1 MTPMTPQTESPQ
13 AGKRLILIVEDDVK
27 IADMLA
33 NYLLMHGFASAV
45 CGDGHEAVAR
55 VRRQA
60 PALIVL
66 DLMLPGLDGMA
77 VCAAVRAFSTV
88 PIMMVTARVDEID
101 RLLGLD
107 TGADDYVCKPFSP
120 REVVARIKALLR
132 RSEGALA
139 KPVPAAFVVDEARQQ
154 ISWRGRPLPLTPV
167 EFRLMRQLMSRPGQV
182 FARARL
188 LDTLHED
195 QRDVSDRAIDS
206 HIKNL
211 RRKLEQAGTG
221 EAGISSVYGVGYRFD
236 DV

>member
-1 MTPMTPQTESPQ
+1 MTLQPTSQQPSQ
-13 AGKRLILIVEDDVK
+13 RHILIVEDDVK

-33 NYLLMHGFASAV
+33 NYLLMHGFATEV
-45 CGDGHEAVAR
+45 CGNGHDAVAR
-55 VRRQA
+55 VRQQA

-66 DLMLPGLDGMA
+66 DLMLPGMDGLA
-77 VCAAVRAFSTV
+77 VCTAVRAFSTV
-88 PIMMVTARVDEID
+88 PIIMVTARVDEID

-139 KPVPAAFVVDEARQQ
+139 KPVPAAFAVDEARQQ
-154 ISWRGRPLPLTPV
+154 IHWRGQPLPLTPV

-221 EAGISSVYGVGYRFD
+221 DAGISSVYGVGYRFD
-236 DV
+236 DI

>member
-1 MTPMTPQTESPQ
+1 MSPPD
-13 AGKRLILIVEDDVK
+13 ATRRILIVEDDAK

-33 NYLLMHGFASAV
+33 NYLQMHGFVTDWCA
-45 CGDGHEAVAR
+45 DGQEALAR
-55 VRRQA
+55 VRRQV
-60 PALIVL
+60 PALLLL
-66 DLMLPGLDGMA
+66 DLMLPGLDGLA
-77 VCAAVRAFSTV
+77 VCSAVRAFSAV
-88 PIMMVTARVDEID
+88 PIIMVTARIDEID

-139 KPVPAAFVVDEARQQ
+139 KKMPAAFAVDEARQQ
-154 ISWRGRPLPLTPV
+154 ISWRGQALPLTPV
-167 EFRLMRQLMSRPGQV
+167 EFRLMRLLMSRPGQV
-182 FARARL
+182 FARAKL
-188 LDTLHED
+188 LDTAHED
-195 QRDVSDRAIDS
+195 LREVSDRAIDS

-236 DV
+236 DA

>member
-1 MTPMTPQTESPQ
+1 MTDSDPS
-13 AGKRLILIVEDDVK
+13 RRILIVEDDAK

-33 NYLLMHGFASAV
+33 NYLQMHGFATDWCA
-45 CGDGHEAVAR
+45 DGQEALAR
-55 VRRQA
+55 VRQQV
-60 PALIVL
+60 PALLLL
-66 DLMLPGLDGMA
+66 DLMLPGLDGLA
-77 VCAAVRAFSTV
+77 VCTAVRAFSSV
-88 PIMMVTARVDEID
+88 PIMMVTARVEEID

-132 RSEGALA
+132 RSEGTLA
-139 KPVPAAFVVDEARQQ
+139 RPAVAAAFGIDEARQQ
-154 ISWRGRPLPLTPV
+154 ISWRGQALPLTPV
-167 EFRLMRQLMSRPGQV
+167 EFRLMRLLMSRPGQV

-188 LDTLHED
+188 LDTVHED

>member
-1 MTPMTPQTESPQ
+1 MSPPD
-13 AGKRLILIVEDDVK
+13 ATRRILIVEDDAK

-33 NYLLMHGFASAV
+33 NYLQMHGFVTDWCA
-45 CGDGHEAVAR
+45 DGQEALAR
-55 VRRQA
+55 VRRQV
-60 PALIVL
+60 PALLLL
-66 DLMLPGLDGMA
+66 DLMLPGLDGLA
-77 VCAAVRAFSTV
+77 VCSAVRAFSAV
-88 PIMMVTARVDEID
+88 PIIMVTARIDEID

-139 KPVPAAFVVDEARQQ
+139 KKVPAAFAVDEARQQ
-154 ISWRGRPLPLTPV
+154 ISWRGQALPLTPV
-167 EFRLMRQLMSRPGQV
+167 EFRLMRLLMSRPGQV
-182 FARARL
+182 FARAKL
-188 LDTLHED
+188 LDTAHED
-195 QRDVSDRAIDS
+195 LREVSDRAIDS

-236 DV
+236 DA

>member
-1 MTPMTPQTESPQ
+1 MTPQPMSPQ
-13 AGKRLILIVEDDVK
+13 RGKQLILIVEDDAK

-33 NYLLMHGFASAV
+33 NYLHMHGFATEL
-45 CGDGHEAVAR
+45 CGDGHDAVAR
-55 VRRQA
+55 VRQQA
-60 PALIVL
+60 PALVVL
-66 DLMLPGLDGMA
+66 DLMLPGLDGLA
-77 VCAAVRAFSTV
+77 VCTAVRRVSTV
-88 PIMMVTARVDEID
+88 PIIMVTARVDEID

-139 KPVPAAFVVDEARQQ
+139 KPVVAAFAVDEARQQ
-154 ISWRGRPLPLTPV
+154 INWRGQPLPLTPV
-167 EFRLMRQLMSRPGQV
+167 EFRLMRQLMSHPGQV

-236 DV
+236 ET